1 MIVFIVENDG
11 ALNNGVLIVLLF
23 FATLVG
29 TVYLSAIS
37 GRYGHTARFARA
49 LDALR
54 HQQMTA
60 VEAVLPDLYG
70 TFYTADHDGPV
81 PPQAW
86 YLWLLPTGTYQMFMG
101 MVNAGALTA
110 IILLLARAGNV
121 GGGATAFAM
130 LVTFFLTLTICNAYS
145 RLVIQRFIG
154 SLDVRV
160 DMSGVLGGWAARQ

>member
-1 MIVFIVENDG
+1 
-11 ALNNGVLIVLLF
+11 
-23 FATLVG
+23 
-29 TVYLSAIS
+29 
-37 GRYGHTARFARA
+37 
-49 LDALR
+49 
-54 HQQMTA
+54 MTA